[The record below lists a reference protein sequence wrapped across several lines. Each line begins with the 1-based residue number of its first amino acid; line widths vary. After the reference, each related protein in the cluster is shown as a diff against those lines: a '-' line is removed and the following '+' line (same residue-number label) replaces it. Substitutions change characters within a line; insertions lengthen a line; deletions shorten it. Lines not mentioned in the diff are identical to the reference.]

1 VAGARGRS
9 RGTGSNR
16 RPSRQ
21 GRYRGRGGVSAEVTS
36 VAVKTA
42 VPTVAAADLAV
53 HVLLARR
60 CAVSEGS

>member
-9 RGTGSNR
+9 RGRDRTVDPAAR
-16 RPSRQ
+16 AL
-21 GRYRGRGGVSAEVTS
+21 RGRGGVSAEVTS